1 MISRYITWSV
11 QKQKGACHPGLPED
25 TSFKTHIERLN
36 LEKSTIGIIFHQST
50 YIRNDLLVINALI
63 TAIESKGMNSLTIF
77 LDTAPDPV
85 SGSLGIKSIVQ
96 SYLMKDGNPII
107 DCLII
112 NMGFSQISLSD
123 PNDGSRKDFPRNFF
137 QDLHVPLI
145 QAHTMFRSYKT
156 WEKDIPSLSTTEN
169 FCKN

>member
-1 MISRYITWSV
+1 MIR
-11 QKQKGACHPGLPED
+11 
-25 TSFKTHIERLN
+25 
-36 LEKSTIGIIFHQST
+36 EKLTIGIIFHQST